1 MNTHNN
7 ELPMFSLKN
16 KVAVITGGAS
26 GIGLAMAKRFIKS
39 GANVVIADLADKN
52 NEAESIGAKFYKVDV
67 SDENSVISLLKFAS
81 EYLGPIDIIA
91 NNAGVC
97 PEFRALNEATQQDY
111 EFAFKVNT
119 LGVAFGLKHGP
130 DYMNNGGSIINTS
143 SLSGKM
149 GVFGLGAYCT
159 SKFSVIGLTQT
170 AAVELGDR
178 HIRVNAICPASV
190 NTPMA
195 HDNDQSQLEMEKI
208 MIPLG
213 RIAEPEEI
221 ASLAHFLAADDCAF
235 INGQAINV
243 CGGMTA
249 GIGPK
254 LWEKLA
260 GSSGDNS

>member
-1 MNTHNN
+1 MCCV
-7 ELPMFSLKN
+7 FSLKN

-26 GIGLAMAKRFIKS
+26 GIGLAMAKRFIGS
-39 GANVVIADLADKN
+39 GAKVVIGDLTDSTQVAKQ
-52 NEAESIGAKFYKVDV
+52 IGATFIKVDV
-67 SDENSVISLLKFAS
+67 SDEDSVRNLFENAS
-81 EYLGPIDIIA
+81 AQLGPIDIVA
-91 NNAGVC
+91 NNAGIC
-97 PEFRALNEATQQDY
+97 PPFKALNEATKDDY

-119 LGVAFGLKHGP
+119 LGVAFGLKYAP
-130 DYMNNGGSIINTS
+130 RYMNDGGSIINTS

-149 GVFGLGAYCT
+149 GVFGLGAYCS
-159 SKFSVIGLTQT
+159 SKFSAIGLTQT

-178 HIRVNAICPASV
+178 NIRVNAICPASV

-195 HDNDQSQLEMEKI
+195 QENDQSQLEMEKI
-208 MIPLG
+208 MIPLN

-221 ASLAHFLAADDCAF
+221 AAVAHFLAADDCAF

-260 GSSGDNS
+260 GSAGD

>member
-1 MNTHNN
+1 MNTQKVP
-7 ELPMFSLKN
+7 LFSLEN

-26 GIGLAMAKRFIKS
+26 GIGLSMAKRFIKA
-39 GANVVIADLADKN
+39 GANVVIADLADTN
-52 NEAESIGAKFYKVDV
+52 NEAESIGATFYKVDV
-67 SDENSVISLLKFAS
+67 SDENSVISLLKYATECF
-81 EYLGPIDIIA
+81 GRIDILA

-97 PEFRALNEATQQDY
+97 PEFRGLNEVTQQDY

-130 DYMNNGGSIINTS
+130 DFMNDGGSIINTA

-159 SKFSVIGLTQT
+159 SKFSVVGLTQT

-178 HIRVNAICPASV
+178 NIRVNAICPASV

-195 HDNDQSQLEMEKI
+195 HDNDQSQLEMEKT

-254 LWEKLA
+254 LWQRLA
-260 GSSGDNS
+260 GSAGDNS

>member
-1 MNTHNN
+1 MNTKNN
-7 ELPMFSLKN
+7 ELSIFSLKN

-26 GIGLAMAKRFIKS
+26 GIGLAMAKRFVKA
-39 GANVVIADLADKN
+39 GATVVIADLADKN
-52 NEAESIGAKFYKVDV
+52 NEATNIGATFCHVDV
-67 SDENSVISLLKFAS
+67 SDENSVINLLKFTFES
-81 EYLGPIDIIA
+81 IGPIDIIA

-97 PEFRALNEATQQDY
+97 PEFKSLNEASQQDF

-143 SLSGKM
+143 SLSGKI

-195 HDNDQSQLEMEKI
+195 HDNDQSQLAMEKI

-260 GSSGDNS
+260 GSMGDL